1 MAKEFGAFHELTG
14 VLLHDEC
21 FEAFCAVEVEAVP
34 DLGCAGME
42 VVDRIEILVFFVPAE
57 DGAPETDVNVR
68 FRDSWDDFAR
78 ETLIEKRI

>member
-1 MAKEFGAFHELTG
+1 MTKEFGALHKLTG

-21 FEAFCAVEVEAVP
+21 LEAFCAVEVEAVP

-68 FRDSWDDFAR
+68 FGDSWDDLAR
-78 ETLIEKRI
+78 EALIEKRI